1 MQRLLGR
8 TQGWRTG
15 LWLAAGL
22 ALLLCLD
29 LLGFDSHAQL
39 WLSVALAF
47 ALFVLPGGLLFT
59 AALKWLPV
67 SLPRFVSYGFATSLA
82 LISISG
88 ILARSLHWTFAGN
101 LLFWFCLT
109 AASILAFAFKARQ
122 QRIIDRRPALETIFL
137 VLIILITLSLFA
149 YSGMHWQPLRNDQ
162 HILNSLTLA
171 FQDDAPLDWQEW
183 LYDSGERISSRTYLT
198 YWELAKALVSAMSGQ
213 HILRVDFIINSLLM
227 LVAVCAVYTFARDM
241 GESPRTGWLV
251 VLLHLCCYAL
261 LLGGIRQPGA
271 QFVWRVLED
280 KLVAGFVVAPLA
292 LSAAH
297 RAYVTPSRQ
306 AYAAF
311 FLSFL
316 ALLFAHVMMAGFVLI
331 ALVIGFAPRLITTS
345 SQRRSSAL
353 AILLM
358 ALLVFSPGIV
368 LRLQIDSADSAW
380 NFGSDP
386 IRTNRDVLTINRRN
400 PITGETLYAINP
412 SAVGALSYGLLALVM
427 LSAAFRRCDKRSW
440 LLVALAV
447 TACVGLLPFTAWLYG
462 RLVSVAHMMRVMWIL
477 PYGYMLYFVLVVLWG
492 RLRAHVSLPH
502 EQLRKAALVGTAAL
516 TLLSSAHFLI
526 VLRGVDFTL
535 DVAAVIESR
544 QDWIELGE
552 FLDSHH
558 EQRVRFLSSPDRRNQ
573 VLSSSYKAIAL
584 SRYHVQRMVMYS
596 NMPVE
601 EAQQRTDDH
610 FRFWED
616 ATPLQERLAI
626 LEKYDIDYL
635 LYTAD
640 YDDIVQELMAAG
652 NLAIKLVM
660 EKELFHLARIG

>member
-1 MQRLLGR
+1 MQWLQGQS
-8 TQGWRTG
+8 QGWRYG

-39 WLSVALAF
+39 WLSVALASS
-47 ALFVLPGGLLFT
+47 LFVLPGGLLIT

-82 LISISG
+82 LISLIG
-88 ILARSLHWTFAGN
+88 IVARSLHWTFAGL
-101 LLFWFCLT
+101 LLFWLCLT
-109 AASILAFAFKARQ
+109 AASILVFVFKARR
-122 QRIIDRRPALETIFL
+122 QRIIGGRPALETFFL
-137 VLIILITLSLFA
+137 ILIILITFSLFA
-149 YSGMHWQPLRNDQ
+149 YSGMHLQPLRNDQ
-162 HILNSLTLA
+162 HILNALTFAYL
-171 FQDDAPLDWQEW
+171 DGAPLDWQESF
-183 LYDSGERISSRTYLT
+183 YDSGERIHSRHYLT
-198 YWELAKALVSAMSGQ
+198 YWELAKALVSAISGQ
-213 HILRVDFIINSLLM
+213 HILRADFIINSLLM
-227 LVAVCAVYTFARDM
+227 LVAVCAVQTFARDL
-241 GESPRTGWLV
+241 GESPRTAWLV

-261 LLGGIRQPGA
+261 LLGGLRQPGA

-311 FLSFL
+311 FISFL
-316 ALLFAHVMMAGFVLI
+316 ALLFAHVMMAGFVLFAI
-331 ALVIGFAPRLITTS
+331 VIGFAPRLITANR
-345 SQRRSSAL
+345 QHRSSAL

-358 ALLVFSPGIV
+358 ALLIFSPGIA
-368 LRLQIDSADSAW
+368 LRLQIGSAESAW
-380 NFGSDP
+380 NFGSEP
-386 IRTNRDVLTINRRN
+386 IRTNRDVLAINLRN
-400 PITGETLYAINP
+400 PLTGESLYAINP
-412 SAVGALSYGLLALVM
+412 SAAGSLSYGLLALVV
-427 LSAAFRRCDKRSW
+427 LAAAFRRGDKRSW
-440 LLVALAV
+440 LLVALTL

-477 PYGYMLYFVLVVLWG
+477 PYGYMLYFVLVALWR
-492 RLRAHVSLPH
+492 RLRARVPLPH
-502 EQLRKAALVGTAAL
+502 EQLLKAALVGTAAL
-516 TLLSSAHFLI
+516 TLLSSAHFLAE
-526 VLRGVDFTL
+526 LGGSDFSQ

-544 QDWIELGE
+544 QDWIALGE
-552 FLDSHH
+552 FLDAQH
-558 EQRVRFLSSPDRRNQ
+558 EERVRFLSSPDRRNQ

-584 SRYHVQRMVMYS
+584 SRYHVQRMVLYS

-616 ATPLQERLAI
+616 VTPLQERLAI
-626 LEKYDIDYL
+626 LEKYDINYL

-640 YDDIVQELMAAG
+640 YDGIVQELMAAD

-660 EKELFHLARIG
+660 EKELFRLARTG